1 MRGFAIFVWCLVTL
15 GMFYSA
21 WAFKAPE
28 IEQDITAKVSSA
40 VTKAGGDAIDVDVD
54 GRHVNLRG
62 IAADEAQKSN
72 FLEVA
77 DKTHGALGP
86 IDGLML
92 PSAPAKTFLTASLS
106 GDDVVLSGVVGS
118 AEERDMILS
127 DAKAIGFVNIT
138 DNMNVGSATSGL
150 GDAAKSGLARL
161 ADLQSGHLYV
171 SDDERTLSGNAPTP
185 EIAAAAGALG
195 DGWQSFVAGPELED
209 PRIATLSADLA
220 DRESQLNTMDATL
233 VARDARIDELT
244 EIRNTMQVDL
254 DLKTS
259 DLESLRASSEMQAG
273 QLADLTDTVAQRDG
287 RIVELEG
294 QLSDGALKTG
304 NLETQMST
312 MAASLAL
319 LRQDGGETT
328 ANLEAALTEKTDEAN
343 RLQTEVTDLSGQV
356 ATLEE
361 ENGALNG
368 KVLVRNGQ
376 ITGLEARMAAA
387 TANAADLSGSLGALE
402 DEHSALK
409 GKLLVRDGQI
419 TGLNARMAALNATS
433 SAQSDDLA
441 ARDTQIEELN
451 GQVAGLNEEVEGL
464 KASQTTLSGNLAA
477 RDSDLASLT
486 TELNGRI
493 ANQASTITTLEGEI
507 EANALELERSEAFRS
522 AAVSRSESLAGQLA
536 DKSDE
541 LNVAKAEVKSLGA
554 DKDALSGKVT
564 DLEVLLAQ
572 KDDRLNA
579 ISTDAPEPVSN
590 MEQTMAVCNQT
601 AQDLLAEG
609 QINFVTGSAEVLAD
623 STDLLE
629 RITGVVLACSNES
642 TSLQISG
649 HTDDRGSEEANQNL
663 SERRAASV
671 AAFMVNRGVEAD
683 ALKAVGLGESQPIA
697 DNATSEGRAANRRI
711 SFEFSVN

>member
-1 MRGFAIFVWCLVTL
+1 MRGFAIFVWGLVTL

-28 IEQDITAKVSSA
+28 IESDITAKVSDA
-40 VTKAGGDAIDVDVD
+40 VTKAGGGAIDVDVD

-77 DKTHGALGP
+77 DETHGALGP

-92 PSAPAKTFLTASLS
+92 PSAPVKTFLTASLS

-118 AEERDMILS
+118 AQERDMIIA

-138 DNMNVGSATSGL
+138 DNMNVSSASSGL

-185 EIAAAAGALG
+185 EIAAAAGSLG
-195 DGWQSFVAGPELED
+195 DGWQSFVAGPDLED
-209 PRIATLSADLA
+209 PRITALSANLA

-244 EIRNTMQVDL
+244 ASRNTMKVDL
-254 DLKTS
+254 DLATS
-259 DLESLRASSEMQAG
+259 DLATAREVSERQAG
-273 QLADLTDTVAQRDG
+273 QLADFTDTLAQRDG

-294 QLSDGALKTG
+294 QLSEGTLKSG
-304 NLETQMST
+304 NLESQVST

-319 LRQDGGETT
+319 LRQDGGEAT
-328 ANLEAALTEKTDEAN
+328 ANLEAALSEKTDEAN
-343 RLQTEVTDLSGQV
+343 RLQTQVTDLSGQV

-361 ENGALNG
+361 ENSALNG
-368 KVLVRNGQ
+368 KILVRNGQ
-376 ITGLEARMAAA
+376 ITGLDARMAAVNT
-387 TANAADLSGSLGALE
+387 TASDLSGNLGALE
-402 DEHSALK
+402 EEHAALK

-419 TGLNARMAALNATS
+419 TGLNARMAALSATS
-433 SAQSDDLA
+433 SAQASDLA
-441 ARDTQIEELN
+441 ARDTEIEALN
-451 GQVAGLNEEVEGL
+451 GQVASLSEEVEGL
-464 KASQTTLSGNLAA
+464 KASQTTLSGDLAS
-477 RDSDLASLT
+477 RDSDIANLT
-486 TELNGRI
+486 TELKSTI
-493 ANQASTITTLEGEI
+493 DAQASDLAAA
-507 EANALELERSEAFRS
+507 EA
-522 AAVSRSESLAGQLA
+522 LATQ
-536 DKSDE
+536 
-541 LNVAKAEVKSLGA
+541 LGA

-564 DLEVLLAQ
+564 DLEAELAQ
-572 KDDRLNA
+572 KDDKLNA
-579 ISTDAPEPVSN
+579 ISTDAPEPAAN
-590 MEQTMAVCNQT
+590 MEQTLAVCNQT
-601 AQDLLAEG
+601 AQDLLSEG
-609 QINFVTGSAEVLAD
+609 QINFVTGSAQVLD
-623 STDLLE
+623 ESTDLLE
-629 RITGVVLACSNES
+629 RITGVVLACSSER

-649 HTDDRGSEEANQNL
+649 HTDDRGSEDANQNL
-663 SERRAASV
+663 SEQRAASV
-671 AAFMVNRGVEAD
+671 ASFMVERGVAPD
-683 ALKAVGLGESQPIA
+683 ALRAVGLGESQPIA